1 MTTMKRLSS
10 LAFTLLLASVACTQ
24 AQQDSILP
32 VADFEKQVAAAKEKV
47 VLDVRTP
54 DEYNRGHLPDAK
66 LMNVNDRDFKQQL
79 STLQKDK
86 PVYVYCAA
94 GVRSNKAANIMRQEG
109 FTQVFELK
117 GGIQSWQAAGK
128 PVTK

>member
-10 LAFTLLLASVACTQ
+10 LAFALLLASVACTQ

-32 VADFEKQVAAAKEKV
+32 VADFEKQVAATKEKV

-66 LMNVNDRDFKQQL
+66 LMNVNDGNFKQQL

-94 GVRSNKAANIMRQEG
+94 GVRSNKAAKIMRQEG

-117 GGIQSWQAAGK
+117 GGLQAWQAAGK